1 MSKFLTYLT
10 VAILSLCFVASAVA
24 DWSIYRQVQLRNVD
38 KNYLRFSGPPEGPVY
53 AWLLFGRKIPG
64 VFKSKYPLY
73 QVDGNEVSN
82 LKAAQKVQTDKN
94 KENWVRWQ
102 IYDGK
107 GGISDELKEFMHGK
121 EAVFQYYY
129 PSGMI
134 KETTFDLTGAKEAI
148 EGVLRK

>member
-1 MSKFLTYLT
+1 MSKYAKYLIF
-10 VAILSLCFVASAVA
+10 VILSLCFAAAAVA
-24 DWSIYRQVQLRNVD
+24 DWSIHRQVQLRNID
-38 KNYLRFSGPPEGPVY
+38 KNYLRFSGPPGGPVY
-53 AWLLFGRKIPG
+53 AWLILGRKVPG
-64 VFKSKYPLY
+64 VFKSKYPLC
-73 QVDGNEVSN
+73 QVNGNEVSN

-94 KENWVRWQ
+94 KEHWVRWQ